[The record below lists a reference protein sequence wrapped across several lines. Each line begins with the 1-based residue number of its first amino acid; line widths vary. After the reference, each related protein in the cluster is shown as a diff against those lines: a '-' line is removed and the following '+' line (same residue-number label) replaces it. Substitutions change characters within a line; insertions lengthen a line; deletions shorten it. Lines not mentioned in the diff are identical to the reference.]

1 MDTTHNYTEKRKQL
15 LFLGDIHGQFESIA
29 QKIEKLGI
37 ENAYIIQVGDTGFGF
52 LDPKKEAQKTKI
64 LNNVL
69 VSQDIEMFMMRGN
82 HCDPSFFKIINHPY
96 GHSNITLL
104 PDYSEL
110 NINGLNILLIGG
122 AISIDR
128 IYRVEDKSWWRGEP
142 FLFDE
147 NFNYGKYDIIATH
160 TRPTESGIY
169 LSKKGISAFL
179 DKDKD
184 LSADIDKENAEM
196 SKLYN
201 SILPPKFWVFGHF
214 HDSLTTKVGE
224 TTFKLLGI
232 DEFWELP
239 QFE

>member
-1 MDTTHNYTEKRKQL
+1 MSKPII
-15 LFLGDIHGQFESIA
+15 FLGDIHGEWLLTWL
-29 QKIEKLGI
+29 KIERLGI
-37 ENAYIIQVGDTGFGF
+37 KNAYIIQVGDFGIGFRH
-52 LDPKKEAQKTKI
+52 KKNEEAALHR
-64 LNNVL
+64 LNECLIENN
-69 VSQDIEMFMMRGN
+69 IEMYALRGN
-82 HCDPSFFKIINHPY
+82 HDDPKFFERQNNPY
-96 GHSNITLL
+96 GCSNITFLS
-104 PDYSEL
+104 DYSEL
-110 NINGLNILLIGG
+110 EIGGQKILLIGG